1 MTIGEPT
8 LSFDFVSP
16 AAVTPPP
23 FGAHRT
29 AKPPGRR
36 RPGEAGTRRGGE
48 AKDEETAAV
57 TAASNGCSILY
68 QLRNRHSADCVRAD
82 HCRSDQRVAPTGWME
97 MIEYSLSD
105 VFLVDIGRID

>member
-8 LSFDFVSP
+8 LSFEFVSAP
-16 AAVTPPP
+16 AVTPPP

-36 RPGEAGTRRGGE
+36 RPGPGEAGTRRGGE
-48 AKDEETAAV
+48 TKDEETAAV

-68 QLRNRHSADCVRAD
+68 QLKNRHSTEV
-82 HCRSDQRVAPTGWME
+82 SPQV
-97 MIEYSLSD
+97 
-105 VFLVDIGRID
+105 